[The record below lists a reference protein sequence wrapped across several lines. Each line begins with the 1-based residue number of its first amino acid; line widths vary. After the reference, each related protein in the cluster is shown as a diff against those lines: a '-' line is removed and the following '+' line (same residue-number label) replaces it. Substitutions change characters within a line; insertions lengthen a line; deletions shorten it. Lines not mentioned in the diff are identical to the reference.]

1 MAARIQKEVGE
12 AFGAFLRLVSY
23 RPLAF
28 SSVLHAASRSS
39 PFLRTNTRNSCDTSA
54 QARNKALD
62 SRRESKM
69 AALQPQA
76 LLVVTDTTQGMEFGI
91 DAHVWTLGAKFEGLH
106 SISAGLHL
114 LTFAPGGVAGREG
127 VFIDCVGGGVHRQRW
142 DVQNECLGACSLND
156 AQSESLEAAAR
167 AGALT
172 LAPYP
177 QNHARVWAAVASII
191 DVATLQRCNLRL
203 DEAFGPGGI
212 DGERGEREPRWTP
225 VDRDAMRRRRG
236 DVDATSFHGPD
247 ASLRLAAT
255 AAPSMLMKELALAFV
270 VFLAL
275 GSLEAL
281 KQWQRLVRLFC
292 ACDDRMAAEPLLFQR
307 LASLL
312 TAQLAL
318 APEDFFRDALGRD
331 EDVLRA
337 ALLDFFANAADKPML
352 ATAADGLLAFARERF
367 GLWEQTRPRR
377 RSWRRG
383 RTRMATTARGKFGR
397 RRSSGPARTSGGRA
411 ARLVEAGGEG
421 GAARPCTPGGAG
433 EA

>member
-1 MAARIQKEVGE
+1 
-12 AFGAFLRLVSY
+12 
-23 RPLAF
+23 
-28 SSVLHAASRSS
+28 
-39 PFLRTNTRNSCDTSA
+39 
-54 QARNKALD
+54 
-62 SRRESKM
+62 M
-69 AALQPQA
+69 AALRPKA

-106 SISAGLHL
+106 SIGAGLHL
-114 LTFAPGGVAGREG
+114 LSFAPGGVAGREG
-127 VFIDCVGGGVHRQRW
+127 VFIDCVAGGVHRQRW
-142 DVQNECLGACSLND
+142 DVHNECLDGASVLTD
-156 AQSESLEAAAR
+156 AQRESLEAAAR

-247 ASLRLAAT
+247 ASLRLTAT
-255 AAPSMLMKELALAFV
+255 AAPSILMKELALAFV

-292 ACDDRMAAEPLLFQR
+292 ACDSLMADEPRLFER

-337 ALLDFFANAADKPML
+337 ALLDFFANAADKPAL
-352 ATAADGLLAFARERF
+352 SNAADGLLAFAQERF
-367 GLWEQTRPRR
+367 GLWAGHASASALVAARAHETGDDGAQEIDLRRFVRP
-377 RSWRRG
+377 G
-383 RTRMATTARGKFGR
+383 EDLQMC
-397 RRSSGPARTSGGRA
+397 A
-411 ARLVEAGGEG
+411 ARLIEAGGEG
-421 GAARPCTPGGAG
+421 YG
-433 EA
+433 EAVAFLEALAA